1 MNEQEYSFDEIGNW
15 AIALSRPKTNSKLSV
30 YAPSDM
36 AELLDSVSLDPNPEA
51 TSEAFDAI
59 ASWVENNFPQWGIEN
74 IIPDYK
80 VEQWQW
86 NEYTVLKLLD
96 SING

>member
-1 MNEQEYSFDEIGNW
+1 MKLVIGQ
-15 AIALSRPKTNSKLSV
+15 SP
-30 YAPSDM
+30 YHDQ
-36 AELLDSVSLDPNPEA
+36 LLDSVSLDPNPEA

-80 VEQWQW
+80 VEQ
-86 NEYTVLKLLD
+86 
-96 SING
+96 